1 MSGSDWS
8 KNAIRFFN
16 LARAVRRQAAEYRGL
31 DLPPPPPLAE
41 TPFTVFTLWLEEVEA
56 QLGERV
62 LLLCLDEFE
71 SGGRVGQEYGLGRMR
86 TDLLV
91 IWPYADPATSEVTG
105 EVQRV
110 VIEAK
115 ILYNTLEK
123 TLEVGL
129 PQTWKYM
136 DKCGA
141 DEGHLIIFDRRA
153 NRSWEE
159 KIFQRVERYEGQLI
173 TVWGM

>member
-91 IWPYADPATSEVTG
+91 IWPYAASPKG

-129 PQTWKYM
+129 PQTWKYT

-141 DEGHLIIFDRRA
+141 DEGHLIIFDRRET
-153 NRSWEE
+153 RSWEE
-159 KIFQRVERYEGQLI
+159 KIFQWAERYEGQSI
-173 TVWGM
+173 MVWGM